1 MFENL
6 FSPIRVR
13 GLKLPNRIVM
23 TAMGT
28 HFADEDSYITQQL
41 IDFQVERAKG
51 GVGLSFLECCSVN
64 EAACVRKQPSIS
76 DDRYLPG
83 HKALVEAIHNAG
95 GRAAIQL
102 WAPGAGAGSD
112 PKCRIYLPQ
121 KFEGKNFPMAFGHGA
136 SGSGES
142 DEQDDGIAPYPFFI
156 PFSAK
161 READGTIPAA
171 TVEELH
177 MIAGEFGAAARRA
190 VEAGYDV
197 IEFHCGHNYLPH
209 TMLSKAFNKRTDEY
223 GGCLENRMRF
233 PLECI
238 RAIRANMPET
248 MPLSIRISVFDEPD
262 LGDGNTIEDN
272 IEFLKRARDAG
283 VDIVNVSRG
292 NFSGMGNVYEVPPLN
307 LKPGFNVENAAR
319 IKRETGLLTL
329 AVGRINRPGMAEQII
344 SSGKADLVAMSR
356 AQLADP
362 DFCSKAKAGKVDEI
376 RYCIGCNQ
384 GCNDGFTDFPF
395 ITCLRNPF
403 VGREGEWKLT
413 PAECKKRVLVIGGG
427 MGGMEC
433 ALRLKQRGHE
443 PVIYDRDTRLGGQ
456 FLLAGAA
463 PEKHEF
469 VQAVE
474 DEALFVHASG
484 IEVHLNTPVTPELI
498 EDLHP
503 DEVVIAT
510 GAGPLLLNL
519 PGADLPSVSNAHDV
533 LRGKRT
539 PAGRVVIIGGGIVG
553 VEVAEYLTD
562 KGLECKIIEMKSMV
576 ASDLG
581 FYRML
586 FSQKFMSEHNIECIL
601 NAACKEIKPDCVIY
615 EQDGELKS
623 VACDSVVMA
632 AGARPNPH
640 GELEDICKRLNIP
653 YHIIGDAVQ
662 ARRALN
668 AIAEGVEVALKI

>member
-95 GRAAIQL
+95 GRASIQL

-238 RAIRANMPET
+238 QAIRANMPET

-395 ITCLRNPF
+395 
-403 VGREGEWKLT
+403 
-413 PAECKKRVLVIGGG
+413 
-427 MGGMEC
+427 
-433 ALRLKQRGHE
+433 
-443 PVIYDRDTRLGGQ
+443 
-456 FLLAGAA
+456 
-463 PEKHEF
+463 
-469 VQAVE
+469 
-474 DEALFVHASG
+474 
-484 IEVHLNTPVTPELI
+484 
-498 EDLHP
+498 
-503 DEVVIAT
+503 
-510 GAGPLLLNL
+510 
-519 PGADLPSVSNAHDV
+519 
-533 LRGKRT
+533 
-539 PAGRVVIIGGGIVG
+539 
-553 VEVAEYLTD
+553 
-562 KGLECKIIEMKSMV
+562 MV
-576 ASDLG
+576 
-581 FYRML
+581 
-586 FSQKFMSEHNIECIL
+586 N
-601 NAACKEIKPDCVIY
+601 
-615 EQDGELKS
+615 
-623 VACDSVVMA
+623 
-632 AGARPNPH
+632 
-640 GELEDICKRLNIP
+640 
-653 YHIIGDAVQ
+653 
-662 ARRALN
+662 
-668 AIAEGVEVALKI
+668 